1 MASIPVT
8 LKIDTAAFD
17 TVVTGVATNV
27 SDISASIQQVQEERN
42 KVEKHIDELEEDI
55 EFFNGV
61 LTDIARDTIQLRK
74 DVDELITNVDTLNNK
89 VEYLMEF
96 TKKQELT
103 INALESSVHI
113 LTQMVMKG
121 DKQC

>member
-1 MASIPVT
+1 MASIPATT
-8 LKIDTAAFD
+8 LKIKSAIFD
-17 TVVTGVATNV
+17 AVATSV
-27 SDISASIQQVQEERN
+27 SDIDTSIKQVQEERN